1 MLKRILY
8 QSSLIQGTRTQDIL
22 HTIFLFLH
30 KIFSSN
36 LVKQLSLD
44 AGRNLIC
51 SVGEDNV
58 IKLWRADTFFDAP

>member
-8 QSSLIQGTRTQDIL
+8 QSSLIQGTQDIF
-22 HTIFLFLH
+22 HTIFLFDH
-30 KIFSSN
+30 IIFSSN

-44 AGRNLIC
+44 AGRNLLC

-58 IKLWRADTFFDAP
+58 IKLWRADTFFDAL